1 MRVGRKVSTSLVALV
16 LLLVPHVAHAA
27 KGGGSAYTTGFV
39 RWSAASGG
47 FASWQRTGTAINA
60 NGELV
65 LNIATAAAG
74 TDAYAPGGYN
84 GGNFYNGGSFTVG
97 EAISPIVTPAST
109 FFEAIPSWNAT
120 TPAGTWIEAQ
130 LRARVAGTWT
140 GWYNLGV
147 WDDDNST
154 VRRHSVNGQG
164 NTAGTIAVDTLKLST
179 KKGAADAIQLKL
191 RLFSDTGV
199 NLPVVRNAGIA
210 TSSTPVQPSSLQAGD
225 PSKWN
230 RLLDVPQCSQ
240 MVYPDGGN
248 VWCSPTSTSMVLGFL
263 MNDTSSCETRVRAA
277 TAGVHD
283 WIFGGYGNWPF
294 NTAYASTKGF
304 NAYVARFTSMRDVEN
319 WVALGIPVVFSFAWS
334 SGQLTGAAIPSSAG
348 HLAVIVGF
356 DANGNPI
363 VNDPAASTDATVRR
377 TYLRSQLEPLWLSRS
392 GGTVYLIYPQTV
404 QPPAGF

>member
-1 MRVGRKVSTSLVALV
+1 MRVNCKVPVS
-16 LLLVPHVAHAA
+16 LLLVLFLALSHDAFAA
-27 KGGGSAYTTGFV
+27 KGGGSSYTTGFA

-47 FASWQRTGTAINA
+47 FATWQRSGTRINA
-60 NGELV
+60 AGELA
-65 LNIATAAAG
+65 LDPPTAAAG
-74 TDAYAPGGYN
+74 SDPYAAGTYN
-84 GGNFYNGGSFTVG
+84 GGNFYNGASFMVG
-97 EAISPIVTPAST
+97 EAISPIVTPAAA
-109 FFEAIPSWNAT
+109 FVEAIPSWNAT
-120 TPAGTWIEAQ
+120 TPAGTWVETQ
-130 LRARVAGTWT
+130 VRARVGGVWT
-140 GWYNLGV
+140 RWYNLGV

-164 NTAGTIAVDTLKLST
+164 DTSGTVATDTLKLST

-199 NLPVVRNAGIA
+199 NVPVVRNASLA
-210 TSSTPVQPSSLQAGD
+210 TSSTPVQPASLLAGD
-225 PSKWN
+225 PAKWN

-277 TAGVHD
+277 TAGVYD
-283 WIFGGYGNWPF
+283 WIYGGYGNWPF
-294 NTAYASTKGF
+294 NTAYAARFGF

-334 SGQLTGAAIPSSAG
+334 SGELTGAAISSSSG

-377 TYLRSQLEPLWLSRS
+377 TYLRSELEPLWLSRS
-392 GGTVYLIYPQTV
+392 GGTVYLIYPAGL
-404 QPPAGF
+404 QPPAGH